1 MHVRDSELGMTLI
14 EMMAVLAIIGITAG
28 ATVLGIG
35 AATRGPSVEAE
46 ARRLASHIQSV
57 ADEAMVEDHGRAL
70 TWDETSYAFL
80 QWNGRGWQSDGEEQ
94 HARHSL
100 PAGIKISLA
109 PAKPP
114 LPLGVE
120 GSGIPAVVTMRSG
133 EDRWMI
139 VYDGLTTSA
148 IPAPLT

>member
-1 MHVRDSELGMTLI
+1 MGVRDAELGMTLI

-46 ARRLASHIQSV
+46 ARRFAARLQSV

-70 TWDETSYAFL
+70 TWDANSYGFL
-80 QWNGRGWQSDGEEQ
+80 KWNGRGWQSDGEER
-94 HARHSL
+94 HASHRL
-100 PAGIKISLA
+100 PAGIDIMIT

-114 LPLGVE
+114 LPLGAE
-120 GSGIPAVVTMRSG
+120 GSGMPAVATIRSG
-133 EDRWMI
+133 QDRWMI
-139 VYDGLTTSA
+139 VYDGLTASA